1 MQGNQLC
8 ILIRQAPY
16 TTIGAAEAVRHAG
29 GALSDG
35 LAVNL
40 LLVEEGVC
48 LACTDQDPRA
58 TGFLS
63 LSTALQKIMDKGV
76 KVAVL
81 DSSAEMHGLLKRQH
95 LLPGVSVVD
104 AVEVARQLAEAS
116 AVMVY

>member
-8 ILIRQAPY
+8 ILLRQAPY
-16 TTIGAAEAVRHAG
+16 TSLGAAEAVRHAG

-40 LLVEEGVC
+40 LLVDDGVC
-48 LACTDQDPRA
+48 LARAGQDPGA

-63 LSTALQKIMDKGV
+63 LSAALQKVMDKGA
-76 KVAVL
+76 KVSVL
-81 DSSAEMHGLLKRQH
+81 DVAAEMHGLLGRQH
-95 LLPGVSVVD
+95 LLGGVAVVD
-104 AVEVARQLAEAS
+104 DGEVTRQLAEAS